1 MEKKANI
8 AEIFYSLQGEGPE
21 CGTPYVF
28 VRFTGC
34 NICCRYCDTVWA
46 NIPAGSARIIMPGTE
61 TAVQIPNPITERDF
75 LKIVSQFDTKRM
87 CFTGGE
93 PMLHSEFIESIMGR
107 LDGVRLLME
116 TNGTLAERITDRLVE
131 RIEVWS
137 VDIKLPSVS
146 GESVVEMNRQFLLR
160 LKDAKQTVIK
170 AVFSDY
176 TPSSELQTAYEIAK
190 EYFSFN
196 KNITLVFQPVSGESG
211 IHLGE
216 NYREVFDILTG
227 CPFEARLLPQV
238 HKVLKIL

>member
-1 MEKKANI
+1 
-8 AEIFYSLQGEGPE
+8 
-21 CGTPYVF
+21 
-28 VRFTGC
+28 
-34 NICCRYCDTVWA
+34 
-46 NIPAGSARIIMPGTE
+46 
-61 TAVQIPNPITERDF
+61 
-75 LKIVSQFDTKRM
+75 
-87 CFTGGE
+87 
-93 PMLHSEFIESIMGR
+93 MLHSEFIESIMGR